1 MERRP
6 RLGDRVIQLPGTATR
21 SSHALRAVTLQ
32 LLDELQASP
41 RGDADLAAL
50 LTSIVDRTDALAAA
64 LFLVPSGVRS
74 LRRATCRA
82 SAGIPDEVID
92 RIALPQGVADLC
104 RAPVEAH
111 AIGGGPHD
119 PASVIGVFPSLR
131 KVAEEGLAVGLGSR
145 RRTLGVLA
153 VAFAET
159 PTDEFAEA
167 LQTLAWRLSPL
178 LEADLLARE
187 ADQGEEKYR
196 VLMGGAADAITLY
209 DPAEDRL
216 VDANPAAEE
225 LFGRDLVSLMAR
237 APFELLA
244 YLRTTSITEADP
256 GRPREAR
263 VRRPDGSDHPFEV
276 TSRIVR
282 MGGRALI
289 LSIYRDLA
297 ERRKAE
303 VALRESEERYAL
315 AVEGAN
321 DGLWDWDVGGGL
333 LYLSPRWKAMLGYS
347 DDQVGTTPGEWFRR
361 IHPDDLEHMRSA
373 ISAHLEGM
381 TPHFEDEHRIR
392 RSDGSFVWVLSR
404 GLAVR
409 DNNGWA
415 VRMAGSMSDI
425 SQRKMA
431 EERLLHA
438 AFHDGLTGLPNR
450 ALFMD
455 RLSHVV
461 ARSKRTPS
469 DSFAILFLD
478 LDRFKVVN
486 DSLGHSI
493 GDQLL
498 VAIARRLERCLR
510 PADTVARLGGDEFTI
525 LLEDVGDIRGAT
537 RVADRIHVELIRP
550 FKLPG
555 QEVFTSCSIGIALS
569 DSSGDPETLLRNAD
583 LAMYQAKAN
592 GKARHEI
599 FDRDMHAQ
607 AMDLMRLETTL
618 RHALERGEFRVHYQ
632 PIMRLEDNFLHGF
645 EALVRWEHPERGLLG
660 PAAFLEVAEET
671 GLIVA
676 IGRWVLNMACIQM
689 ANWQQAF
696 GRPDLAI
703 SVNLAGRQL
712 AHPGLIREVKKAVE
726 QSGLTPGTL
735 VLEITE
741 NAVMEHAEESRQLLG
756 KLKELGVKLHMDDF
770 GTGLASLAYLRR
782 FPLDTLKIDRSFVSG
797 LDKDIED
804 MEIVRTILSLASN
817 LEMGVVAEGIE
828 TEEQLA
834 ALQGLSCGLG
844 QGYLFSKPLSSDEAG
859 LLIS

>member
-1 MERRP
+1 MANQ
-6 RLGDRVIQLPGTATR
+6 VIQMPGTATR
-21 SSHALRAVTLQ
+21 SSHALSEATLV
-32 LLDELQASP
+32 LLDELQAGP
-41 RGDADLAAL
+41 IGDDDLSGL

-64 LFLVPSGVRS
+64 LFLVPPGVREN
-74 LRRATCRA
+74 RRASCQAT
-82 SAGIPDEVID
+82 AGIPDPVVD
-92 RIALPQGVADLC
+92 RVVLPQAVADACAVPAKTHPLTSG
-104 RAPVEAH
+104 AH
-111 AIGGGPHD
+111 DAM
-119 PASVIGVFPSLR
+119 SVVRVFPPLR
-131 KVAEEGLAVGLGSR
+131 KVAGHGLAVGLGSP
-145 RRTLGVLA
+145 RRTLGVMV
-153 VAFAET
+153 VAFGEE
-159 PTDEFAEA
+159 PSPEFAAA
-167 LQTLAWRLSPL
+167 LETLAWRLSPL
-178 LEADLLARE
+178 LEADLLDRE

-196 VLMGGAADAITLY
+196 ILMSGAADAITLY
-209 DPAEDRL
+209 DPAQDRI

-225 LFGRDLVSLMAR
+225 LFGLDLVSLIAR
-237 APFELLA
+237 APIELLV
-244 YLRTTSITEADP
+244 YLRTTSITEVDP
-256 GRPREAR
+256 GRPREAH
-263 VRRPDGSDHPFEV
+263 VRRPDGSDHLFEV
-276 TSRIVR
+276 TSQIVR

-297 ERRKAE
+297 ERRKTEA
-303 VALRESEERYAL
+303 ALRESEERYAL

-321 DGLWDWDVGGGL
+321 DGLWDWDVGGGA
-333 LYLSPRWKAMLGYS
+333 LYFSPRWKAMLGYS
-347 DDQVGTTPGEWFRR
+347 DDLVGTTPGEWFRR
-361 IHPDDLEHMRSA
+361 VHPDDLERMRSA

-392 RSDGSFVWVLSR
+392 RSNGSYLWVLSR

-461 ARSKRTPS
+461 ARSKRTPH
-469 DSFAILFLD
+469 DSFAVLFLD
-478 LDRFKVVN
+478 LDRFKIIN
-486 DSLGHSI
+486 DSLGHSV

-537 RVADRIHVELIRP
+537 RVADRIHVELVRP
-550 FKLPG
+550 FKLAG
-555 QEVFTSCSIGIALS
+555 QEVFTSSSIGIALGA
-569 DSSGDPETLLRNAD
+569 SSEDPETLLRNAD

-592 GKARHEI
+592 GKARHEV

-607 AMDLMRLETTL
+607 AMQLMQLETKL
-618 RHALERGEFRVHYQ
+618 RQALERGELRVHYQ
-632 PIMRLEDNFLHGF
+632 PIMRIDDGSLHGF
-645 EALVRWEHPERGLLG
+645 EALVRWQHPERELLG
-660 PAAFLEVAEET
+660 PGAFLEVAEET

-676 IGRWVLNMACIQM
+676 MGRWVLNTACIQT
-689 ANWQQAF
+689 AKWQRGF
-696 GRPDLAI
+696 NRPDLTI

-712 AHPGLIREVKKAVE
+712 AQPALVPEVEKAIR
-726 QSGLTPGTL
+726 QSGLAPNSL

-741 NAVMEHAEESRQLLG
+741 NAVMEHADESRRLLE

-797 LDKDIED
+797 MDKDIED
-804 MEIVRTILSLASN
+804 MEIVRTIVSLANN
-817 LEMGVVAEGIE
+817 LKMGVVAEGIE
-828 TEEQLA
+828 TEKQLA
-834 ALQGLSCGLG
+834 ALEALGCDLG
-844 QGYLFSKPLSSDEAG
+844 QGYLFAKPLPPEEAG
-859 LLIS
+859 QMIS